1 MKYLYKI
8 FTVKSSSVL
17 PSLLG
22 TGAELQ
28 KEKNFILRYQKNL
41 HHKMKME
48 FFIAPT

>member
-17 PSLLG
+17 PNLLG

-28 KEKNFILRYQKNL
+28 KEKKL
-41 HHKMKME
+41 H
-48 FFIAPT
+48 PTIPEKPSP